1 MNNIKNLLTKYNY
14 RVDKLTVNN
23 NIRIINTQNGKYVLK
38 EKKNK
43 DTRELFRYLN
53 SKGFNNY
60 LDYINDDQDSFMIFP
75 YIDEVEEEL
84 ASRANDII
92 ILDSLLHNK
101 TTFYKSFTSE
111 EVKTYYENKMDYID
125 TLINYYDNL
134 RLVCEEQKFISP
146 SLYLLLRNIS
156 WVFRSLDASKYFL
169 NKWYEESIK
178 KSSRRECVIHGNLEL
193 NHLVGTEDKFLI
205 SWDNAK
211 VDTPVNDLINFYN
224 NDFSKVPFKTLLSI
238 YMKNNPLLKEEMY
251 LLFSLMLVPNKIEL
265 NSEEVINTK
274 KVYCLIERLISS
286 NEIVSYY
293 HSSNSDSK
301 DNKHKK

>member
-1 MNNIKNLLTKYNY
+1 MNNIKSLLNKYNY
-14 RVDKLTVNN
+14 RVDKLTLNN
-23 NIRIINTQNGKYVLK
+23 NIRIINTPDGKFVLK

-43 DTRELFRYLN
+43 DTRELFRYLRG
-53 SKGFNNY
+53 KGFNNY
-60 LDYINDDQDSFMIFP
+60 LDYVNDDEDSFMIFP
-75 YIDEVEEEL
+75 YIDEVGEEL

-92 ILDSLLHNK
+92 ILDSILHNK
-101 TTFYKSFTSE
+101 TTYYKSFSSD
-111 EVKTYYENKMDYID
+111 EVKTYYETKIDYID
-125 TLINYYDNL
+125 TLTNYYDNL
-134 RLVCEEQKFISP
+134 RLVSEEQQFISP

-238 YMKNNPLLKEEMY
+238 YMKNNPLLKEEEY
-251 LLFSLMLVPNKIEL
+251 LLFSLMLLPDKIKL
-265 NSEEVINTK
+265 NNEEVINTK
-274 KVYCLIERLISS
+274 MVYCLIERLISS

-293 HSSNSDSK
+293 HSGNTNGK
-301 DNKHKK
+301 NNKHK

>member
-1 MNNIKNLLTKYNY
+1 MNNIKSLLNKYNY
-14 RVDKLTVNN
+14 RVDKLTLNN
-23 NIRIINTQNGKYVLK
+23 NIRIINTPDGKFVLK

-43 DTRELFRYLN
+43 DTRELFRYLKG
-53 SKGFNNY
+53 KGFNNY
-60 LDYINDDQDSFMIFP
+60 LDYVNDDEDSFMIFP
-75 YIDEVEEEL
+75 YIDEVGEEL

-92 ILDSLLHNK
+92 ILDSILHNK
-101 TTFYKSFTSE
+101 TTYYKSFSSD
-111 EVKTYYENKMDYID
+111 EVKAYYETKIDYID
-125 TLINYYDNL
+125 TLTNYYDNL
-134 RLVCEEQKFISP
+134 RLVSEEQQFISP

-156 WVFRSLDASKYFL
+156 WVFRSLDVSKYFL

-238 YMKNNPLLKEEMY
+238 YMKNNPLLKEEEY
-251 LLFSLMLVPNKIEL
+251 LLFSLMLLPDKIKL
-265 NSEEVINTK
+265 NNEEVINTK
-274 KVYCLIERLISS
+274 MVYCLIERLISS

-293 HSSNSDSK
+293 HSGNTNGK
-301 DNKHKK
+301 NNKHK